1 MLIKRRIGLTL
12 GLGRSLMHGIR
23 RHIGW
28 TGQVMSAPSSIPAC
42 WLVETRLREDSN
54 SEMFAKYPFE
64 RSHRFPVNP
73 AKSDDRDYSRLSC
86 GVGRRSSGL
95 APGCLRWQELPRFS
109 ADAEMIRRQ
118 PIQQYY
124 ALHGRLL
131 LQRERL
137 WW

>member
-1 MLIKRRIGLTL
+1 MDSDSWSMAGGSRGAANCSSRAGMLAGRDPTAWL
-12 GLGRSLMHGIR
+12 G
-23 RHIGW
+23 W
-28 TGQVMSAPSSIPAC
+28 
-42 WLVETRLREDSN
+42 EDSN